1 MKHTTGL
8 SYIVTGLLLVGCGT
22 VEERAPFYGVSRE
35 DALQISR
42 ILREEKHVQKIQQYY
57 RQEDGTILVLTR
69 RFDAGARSAGF
80 VLDYGSI
87 GCRQAAR
94 PLGEYSFLGCTVA
107 PGFEFEDFKMLSDGS
122 AALAHITSLNA
133 TLAELA

>member
-8 SYIVTGLLLVGCGT
+8 SYIVAGLLLFGCGT

-57 RQEDGTILVLTR
+57 RQEDGAILVLT
-69 RFDAGARSAGF
+69 DQGM
-80 VLDYGSI
+80 
-87 GCRQAAR
+87 
-94 PLGEYSFLGCTVA
+94 
-107 PGFEFEDFKMLSDGS
+107 FKAYRDRGKWVVIE
-122 AALAHITSLNA
+122 AIIIA
-133 TLAELA
+133 